1 MDKVKEFA
9 PLSPERSAKLQSSS
23 LGKLALRRFLR
34 SRAASFASVILL
46 LVLGAAIF
54 ADGLAPYSYTQIN
67 RSELLKAPSLDHYF
81 GTDELGRD
89 IFSRVMHGS
98 RASLQVMMI
107 SISLSLLFGVPIGL
121 LAGYFGGRLEDLIM
135 RIMDAWMAFPPLIL
149 ALVMVAALGPSLT
162 NTMIAI
168 AIINVPAFVR
178 LVRAETLRIR
188 EMDYI
193 MVAHSL
199 GCSHLRIIA
208 YHIAP
213 GTVGTITVHASIRA
227 ASAIITESSLSFLGL
242 GVQPPQPSWGSMI
255 SVGVTYWQH
264 AWWMSFCPGLAIF
277 VTVLALNFLGDA
289 LRDTFDTRL
298 SKD

>member
-1 MDKVKEFA
+1 MDELREGA
-9 PLSPERSAKLQSSS
+9 PLSPARAAELRKSSPVR
-23 LGKLALRRFLR
+23 LALIRFRR
-34 SRAASFASVILL
+34 SRAANLAGFILL
-46 LVLGAAIF
+46 LVVGAALF
-54 ADGLAPYSYTQIN
+54 ADGLSPYSYTEIN
-67 RSELLKAPSLDHYF
+67 RRELLKAPSLEHYF

-89 IFSRVMHGS
+89 IFSRVIQGS
-98 RASLQVMMI
+98 RVSLQVMAV
-107 SISLSLLFGVPIGL
+107 SISLSLVLGVPIGL
-121 LAGYFGGRLEDLIM
+121 LAGYFGGRIEDLIM
-135 RIMDAWMAFPPLIL
+135 RIMDAWMAFPALIL

-193 MVAHSL
+193 MCAHSL

-255 SVGVTYWQH
+255 TAGVTYWQH
-264 AWWMSFCPGLAIF
+264 AWWMSFYPGLAIF

-289 LRDTFDTRL
+289 LRDTLDTRM
-298 SKD
+298 SND